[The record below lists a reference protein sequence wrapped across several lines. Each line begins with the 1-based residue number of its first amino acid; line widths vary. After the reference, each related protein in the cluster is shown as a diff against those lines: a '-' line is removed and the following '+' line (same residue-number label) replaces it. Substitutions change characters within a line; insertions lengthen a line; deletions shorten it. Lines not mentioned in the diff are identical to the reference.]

1 MDYYFFDIRLSL
13 FIMHVEA
20 KFLGI
25 LGVFQLHT
33 TKLCF
38 FCLSPPLG
46 YETWWTR
53 WFVANMWTWTP
64 QEEMRGVRSTCW
76 HEHGKSCS
84 SKGAFSKIT
93 GRSPF
98 RKGRELHQL
107 KIAIFGGSTLAVW
120 ILFMFKKMFFSKRS
134 ALMQSMFKSF
144 NEGYSGVLT

>member
-1 MDYYFFDIRLSL
+1 VDYYSL
-13 FIMHVEA
+13 ISVYHCLLCML
-20 KFLGI
+20 KPNSWGFLGYFNCTQPNC
-25 LGVFQLHT
+25 VF
-33 TKLCF
+33 F
-38 FCLSPPLG
+38 VCLLLWG

-84 SKGAFSKIT
+84 SKGAFTKIT

-107 KIAIFGGSTLAVW
+107 EIAIFGGSTLAVW

-134 ALMQSMFKSF
+134 AILQSMFKSF